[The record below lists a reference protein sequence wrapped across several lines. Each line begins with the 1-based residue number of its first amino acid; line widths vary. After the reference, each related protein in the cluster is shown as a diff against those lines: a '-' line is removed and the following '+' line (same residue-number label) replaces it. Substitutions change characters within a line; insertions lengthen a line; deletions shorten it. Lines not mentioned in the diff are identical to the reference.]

1 MNIAVTAEAPRMD
14 APVDRHYACCA
25 YLIFAD
31 TARGTHRIVA
41 NPGAA
46 LEKGRCTALT
56 QFLADNA
63 VDCVLSGKCGAHA
76 REKLAAAGIRIVE
89 GCEGTVREAIAQ
101 AKKTVHATR

>member
-14 APVDRHYACCA
+14 APVDRHFACCA
-25 YLIFAD
+25 YLVFAD

-46 LEKGRCTALT
+46 LEGGRCTALT
-56 QFLADNA
+56 QFLAENA
-63 VDCVLSGKCGAHA
+63 VECVLSGKCGTHA

-89 GCEGTVREAIAQ
+89 GFEGTVREAIAQ
-101 AKKTVHATR
+101 VQKVAHAPG